1 MSFAISSATRFFL
14 ALFFLVGSASL
25 ASAATEAK
33 PASES
38 VGRFLAAA
46 HSPALFDAVA
56 TYGFFPFS
64 TRARRLPAFE
74 TDQIFFD
81 QTAKRA
87 VFLRFGFASNVP
99 RGAPR
104 AAARGHEAYESF
116 LDGVYGIY
124 LVGFDDHTAAQVA
137 QTIRESLGK
146 LETARWVPPKKN
158 PFSGWI
164 REANASECASYRPD
178 VPNAR
183 TLEKVQG
190 HVAGDAFTRGLMS
203 CLEGALDGVYDAT
216 VGAVKDTAKQAWEL
230 ITDPAKFWQGVTAAW
245 DRMVGF
251 VSDLRTNLVKMAKN
265 FSELPG
271 EVQAKMACSF
281 VSSIGTGVL
290 IGVLLGGSTL
300 APVLA
305 RFQSY
310 VTQLLR
316 LDRFFSLLA
325 RVGKTSFL
333 RDSKF
338 LDALVRG
345 KISEG
350 KLVAIEKY
358 ATHRMDDFAVELA
371 ACAL

>member
-1 MSFAISSATRFFL
+1 MSSAFSIATNFL
-14 ALFFLVGSASL
+14 AALVLVLGSASS

-33 PASES
+33 PSSDS
-38 VGRFLAAA
+38 VARFLKAT

-64 TRARRLPAFE
+64 TRERRLPAFD
-74 TDQIFFD
+74 TDQVFFD

-87 VFLRFGFASNVP
+87 IFLRFGFSASVP
-99 RGAPR
+99 RGTLR

-124 LVGFDDHTAAQVA
+124 LVGFDAETAGQVSRA
-137 QTIRESLGK
+137 IRDSLGK
-146 LETARWVPPKKN
+146 LETARGSPSRKGRFPAL
-158 PFSGWI
+158 I
-164 REANASECASYRPD
+164 REAKAADCVSYRPA
-178 VPNAR
+178 VASAAS
-183 TLEKVQG
+183 LAKVQG
-190 HVAGDAFTRGLMS
+190 HVEGDAFTRGLMG

-230 ITDPAKFWQGVTAAW
+230 ITDPAKFWNGVVAAW
-245 DRMVGF
+245 DRMVAF

-265 FSELPG
+265 FGELPG

-290 IGVLLGGSTL
+290 IGFLLGGSTL

-316 LDRFFSLLA
+316 LDQFFTLLA
-325 RVGKTSFL
+325 RMGKISFL

-338 LDALVRG
+338 LDALARG
-345 KISEG
+345 KISER
-350 KLVAIEKY
+350 KLAAIEKY
-358 ATHRMDDFAVELA
+358 ATHQMDDFAVELA